1 MLLTQTDVI
10 TIFQNT
16 LATLRDEE
24 RKKKERNKETKKQR
38 KNERNTFPHPSYSFC
53 FYMRL

>member
-24 RKKKERNKETKKQR
+24 RKKKQINKQTNKQRTKETH
-38 KNERNTFPHPSYSFC
+38 FHI
-53 FYMRL
+53 RLIRSAFI